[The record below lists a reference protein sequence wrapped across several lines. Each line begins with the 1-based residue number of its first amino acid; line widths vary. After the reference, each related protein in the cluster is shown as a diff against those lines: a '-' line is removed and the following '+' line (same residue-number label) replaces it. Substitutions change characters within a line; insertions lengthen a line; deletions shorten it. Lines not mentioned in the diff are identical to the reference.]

1 MQWYIICT
9 IEGGSVSN
17 FFNCPNCGAEV
28 TAGLKAC
35 PECGADDQTGWSEFT
50 YMDTIST
57 PDENEYLD
65 ILHNEFAENKRSN
78 KSWIVTTGLLL
89 LLVIIVLVL
98 NGLF

>member
-1 MQWYIICT
+1 MSNYFIC
-9 IEGGSVSN
+9 S
-17 FFNCPNCGAEV
+17 NCGAEV
-28 TAGLKAC
+28 PSGSKAC
-35 PECGADDQTGWSEFT
+35 SECGADDQTGWSEFT

-65 ILHNEFAENKRSN
+65 ILNREFAEDKRGN
-78 KSWIVTTGLLL
+78 KSWIAITGVLL